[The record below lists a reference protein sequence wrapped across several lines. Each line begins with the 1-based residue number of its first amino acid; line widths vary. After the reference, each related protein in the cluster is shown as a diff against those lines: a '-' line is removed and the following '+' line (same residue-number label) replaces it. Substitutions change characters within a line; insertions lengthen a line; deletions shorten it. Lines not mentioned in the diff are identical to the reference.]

1 MKLKIKFIFLIVILM
16 GMHVF
21 CKGQQQDTLMNKLP
35 TFNLKDINGKM
46 LNTSEIANNGK
57 PILIC
62 FWKTCCKPP
71 VKMLTAINEV
81 YEDWVDETGVVL
93 YAISVDDARNS
104 NLVAPFVNG
113 KGWDY
118 IVLLDPNSDFK
129 RAMNVVFTPHTF
141 LLSGD
146 GEIVWQK
153 AMYIPGDEEEIYKQI
168 KKTLTNR

>member
-1 MKLKIKFIFLIVILM
+1 M

-129 RAMNVVFTPHTF
+129 RAMNVVLTPQTF
-141 LLSGD
+141 LLNGD

-168 KKTLTNR
+168 KKTSTSR

>member
-129 RAMNVVFTPHTF
+129 RAMNVVLTPQTF
-141 LLSGD
+141 LLNGD

-168 KKTLTNR
+168 KKISTNQ

>member
-129 RAMNVVFTPHTF
+129 RAMNVVLTPQTF
-141 LLSGD
+141 LLNGD

-168 KKTLTNR
+168 KKTSTSR

>member
-16 GMHVF
+16 GMHIF

-46 LNTSEIANNGK
+46 LNTSEITNNGN
-57 PILIC
+57 PVLIC

-71 VKMLTAINEV
+71 VEMLTAINEV

-129 RAMNVVFTPHTF
+129 RAMNVVLTPQTF
-141 LLSGD
+141 LLNGD

-168 KKTLTNR
+168 KKTSTSR

>member
-1 MKLKIKFIFLIVILM
+1 MGLKIRLLFFTILLFGINLYCM
-16 GMHVF
+16 
-21 CKGQQQDTLMNKLP
+21 GQQQDSLLHKLP
-35 TFNLKDINGKM
+35 SFNLKDINGKM
-46 LNTSEIANNGK
+46 LNTSEITNNGK

-104 NLVAPFVNG
+104 NLVAPFANG
-113 KGWDY
+113 KSWEFK
-118 IVLLDPNSDFK
+118 VLLDPNSDFK
-129 RAMNVVFTPHTF
+129 RAMNVVLIPHTF
-141 LLSGD
+141 LLNGD

-168 KKTLTNR
+168 IKAMK

>member
-16 GMHVF
+16 GMHIF

-46 LNTSEIANNGK
+46 LNTSEITNNGK
-57 PILIC
+57 PVLIC

-129 RAMNVVFTPHTF
+129 RAMNVVLTPQTF
-141 LLSGD
+141 LLNGD

-168 KKTLTNR
+168 KKISTNQ